1 MLITNTLADVIDK
14 VKDAYELLELAIVA
28 PYEPQGELFAQFD
41 KLTQLTNCTQLWATK
56 AIFNLTSSDC

>member
-1 MLITNTLADVIDK
+1 MLITNTLTDIINK
-14 VKDAYELLELAIVA
+14 VKNAYELLELAIVA

-41 KLTQLTNCTQLWATK
+41 KLTQLWATK